1 MVNFDFS
8 NVGAF
13 WESLKKVPDD
23 PWFISVVA
31 AGLATWMGARAA
43 EKTSIKN
50 SKREAALAEIRDIN
64 HAIMVSYSVGN
75 TMLVFKKQLI
85 LNLVHEY
92 FEGRRKFFHDVGN
105 PRAGDVDDGRRVVS
119 VKSNLVS
126 IDAPVLPLDSLDSL
140 IFNKISSGSR
150 CLAATIQL
158 REYYSNLTSA
168 IQTRRNI
175 IENRSSKLTPH
186 AYYGYPH
193 QGVVDSRYHDSIV
206 GIKNYVDDLIFFSTI
221 ICDDLMVSGNSAF
234 KNFKKEHGKGA
245 PLIDR
250 VNFEKAYAEGLVPF
264 KSNYSSWLSGFGNHP
279 EKVHSIRK
287 LYLKVILFWNFL
299 FPFIS
304 LSLVIDVAILLL
316 MCALLGLAI
325 LR

>member
-1 MVNFDFS
+1 MLNLDFS
-8 NVGAF
+8 NVGIY
-13 WESLKKVPDD
+13 WESLKKVLDE

-31 AGLATWMGARAA
+31 AALATWMGARAA

-50 SKREAALAEIRDIN
+50 SKREAALTEIRDIN

-85 LNLVHEY
+85 LSLVHEY
-92 FEGRRKFFHDVGN
+92 FEGRRKFFHDVEN
-105 PRAGDVDDGRRVVS
+105 SRVPDVDEERRVIS
-119 VKSNLVS
+119 VKSNLVY
-126 IDAPVLPLDSLDSL
+126 IDAPVLPLDSLDNL

-158 REYYSNLTSA
+158 REFYNNLTSA

-175 IENRSSKLTPH
+175 IENRSSKLTPYG
-186 AYYGYPH
+186 YYGFPH

-206 GIKNYVDDLIFFSTI
+206 GMRNYVDDLIFFSTI
-221 ICDDLMVSGNSAF
+221 ICEDLMVNGNAAA
-234 KNFKKEHGKGA
+234 KTFKKEHGKGA

-250 VNFEKAYAEGLVPF
+250 VNFEMAYFEGLVPF
-264 KSNYSSWLSGFGNHP
+264 RSGYRSWLSGFGEHP
-279 EKVHSIRK
+279 KKIHSVHKV
-287 LYLKVILFWNFL
+287 YLKFILFWNFVI
-299 FPFIS
+299 PFIS
-304 LSLVIDVAILLL
+304 LWLVIDAAILLL
-316 MCALLGLAI
+316 MCAFLGLAI